1 MISSL
6 LTLLFAIVA
15 VLYISFETKK
25 KLPIKHGIY
34 WLVIALVLPLIA
46 TYISHIVG
54 GNTGN
59 FLLHMIGGGMS
70 ATCLFYYLYG
80 LTGAVYNWRI
90 EFITLFAFVSCLGI
104 FNELF
109 EYAIELT
116 TSLTMS
122 LDSQDTWRDFV
133 ANSLGMLVAYLSIKI
148 IVWVRASKKQG

>member
-1 MISSL
+1 
-6 LTLLFAIVA
+6 
-15 VLYISFETKK
+15 
-25 KLPIKHGIY
+25 
-34 WLVIALVLPLIA
+34 
-46 TYISHIVG
+46 
-54 GNTGN
+54 
-59 FLLHMIGGGMS
+59 MIGGGMS
-70 ATCLFYYLYG
+70 ATCLFYYLFG
-80 LTGAVYNWRI
+80 LTGVAYNWRI